1 MDLKLSANGAQV
13 SRIHWSCDTPLNS
26 NLRSLKQIL
35 LVQRG
40 LTVKWT
46 NAFVLTD
53 VRTELS
59 LDKMLVVNLLL
70 ILEPTTMTWS

>member
-13 SRIHWSCDTPLNS
+13 SRIRWSCDTPLNS

-46 NAFVLTD
+46 NAFVVTD